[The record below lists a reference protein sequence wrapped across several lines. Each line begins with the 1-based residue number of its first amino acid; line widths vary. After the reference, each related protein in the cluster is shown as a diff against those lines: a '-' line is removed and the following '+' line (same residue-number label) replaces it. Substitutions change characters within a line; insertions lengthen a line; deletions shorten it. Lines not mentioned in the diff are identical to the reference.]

1 LLFRVLS
8 QSYPYLI
15 INRDNFATKPKEL
28 NLKKQDHTCKLPI
41 RIILMVTTIVIV
53 THLDDITKG
62 FNDFILNERPSTEI
76 YLEKANAEL
85 TIQHRIDVNLKH
97 LSQNELQH
105 YQQEDVDLK
114 RIQRTQDLE
123 IKDLTQIIKADKL

>member
-1 LLFRVLS
+1 
-8 QSYPYLI
+8 
-15 INRDNFATKPKEL
+15 
-28 NLKKQDHTCKLPI
+28 
-41 RIILMVTTIVIV
+41 MVTTIVIV